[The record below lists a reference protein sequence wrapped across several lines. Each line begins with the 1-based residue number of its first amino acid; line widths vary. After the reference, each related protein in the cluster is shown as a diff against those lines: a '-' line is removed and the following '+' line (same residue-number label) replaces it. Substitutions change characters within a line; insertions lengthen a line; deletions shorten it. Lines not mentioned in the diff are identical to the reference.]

1 MQEDGGKGSG
11 PLRVGVIGVGYLGRL
26 HAQKISSFPDVRF
39 VGVCDVN
46 AAHGKA
52 VAQEC
57 GTGFFER
64 RGRLLAE
71 TDAVSIAVPT
81 TEHYRVAMDAM
92 RAGVHVLLEKPITAS
107 LREART
113 LVREAEERNLVFQIG
128 HVERFNP
135 AVREA
140 ASILTEPR
148 FIECHRLGPFGGRG
162 TDVDVV
168 LDLMIHDIDLI
179 LSFVRSP
186 VTRIHAVGVPVVS
199 SNIDIA
205 NARLTFASGCVA
217 NITAS
222 RVSAKK
228 QRKIRIFQED
238 AYVSMDFVEH
248 SIQIFRRTYPH
259 GTHDLPEIAG
269 ELLETEKGDSLR
281 DEIRSFLDCVAGGTA
296 PRVSGV
302 EGLAALEMAFRILRK
317 MRRR

>member
-1 MQEDGGKGSG
+1 MVSG
-11 PLRVGVIGVGYLGRL
+11 ALRAGVIGVGYLGRL
-26 HAQKISSFPDVRF
+26 HAQKISSFQDLRF
-39 VGVCDVN
+39 VGVCDLN
-46 AAHGKA
+46 PDHGKN
-52 VAQEC
+52 VAREC
-57 GTGFFER
+57 GTAFFKDHR
-64 RGRLLAE
+64 SLLNE
-71 TDAVSIAVPT
+71 VDAVSIAVPT
-81 TEHYRVAMDAM
+81 TAHFAVAMDAM
-92 RAGVHVLLEKPITAS
+92 RAGVHVLLEKPITAN
-107 LREART
+107 LRQART
-113 LVREAEERNLVFQIG
+113 LVREAAERNLVFQIG

-135 AVREA
+135 AVRDA

-217 NITAS
+217 NVTAS

-259 GTHDLPEIAG
+259 GTKDLPEISG

-281 DEIRSFLDCVAGGTA
+281 DEIRSFFDCVGGGKS
-296 PRVSGV
+296 PLVSGV
-302 EGLAALEMAFRILRK
+302 EGLAALDLAFRILRK

>member
-1 MQEDGGKGSG
+1 MEGEALK
-11 PLRVGVIGVGYLGRL
+11 VGVIGVGYLGRL
-26 HAQKISSFPDVRF
+26 HAQKISSFPDLRF

-46 AAHGKA
+46 ADHGKN
-52 VAQEC
+52 VAREC
-57 GTGFFER
+57 GTAYFPSR
-64 RGRLLAE
+64 RRLLGE
-71 TDAVSIAVPT
+71 VDAVSIAVPT
-81 TEHYRVAMDAM
+81 TSHYEVAMDAM
-92 RAGVHVLLEKPITAS
+92 RAGAHVLLEKPITAN
-107 LREART
+107 LRQAKA
-113 LVREAEERNLVFQIG
+113 LVREAAERKLVFQIG

-205 NARLTFASGCVA
+205 NARLTFANGCVA

-248 SIQIFRRTYPH
+248 SIQIFRRTFPN
-259 GTHDLPEIAG
+259 GKNGAPEISG

-281 DEIRSFLDCVAGGTA
+281 DEIRSFFDCVVSGAT
-296 PRVSGV
+296 PTVSGV
-302 EGLAALEMAFRILRK
+302 EGLAALDLAFRILRK
-317 MRRR
+317 MRRS